1 MAELNED
8 ARRRLGALMGTFFQG
23 DAPIKVQLHTEP
35 PDTGEHGFAMRGPT
49 VTRHTFWD
57 SDVGGRQLSR
67 EEVERILGKE
77 RVAELLGETLRA
89 DRCR

>member
-8 ARRRLGALMGTFFQG
+8 ARRRLGALMAAFFQG

-35 PDTGEHGFAMRGPT
+35 PAPVEHGFTMRGPT

-57 SDVGGRQLSR
+57 SAVGGRQLSR
-67 EEVERILGKE
+67 EEVERILGPE
-77 RVAELLGETLRA
+77 RVAELLDEIARR
-89 DRCR
+89 DRC